1 MNKII
6 IYTVFFSIFVLHTT
20 HAQTVS
26 TELKHEIH
34 ELNNL
39 WLNANNA
46 AGLGFTNFESYGL
59 SYIGY
64 QQSNGNLRRAQQ
76 GDSNGGLIFGSQRY
90 NKIGND
96 WYTWGQFSFQTDREK
111 NKSWS
116 NVFNPY
122 NDSPYIFGDSVK
134 ATYDKQLFDL
144 KAKIAKR
151 ANDTWGYGLSL
162 NYNAGDM
169 SRIRDPRTRTFIV
182 NYSAQPSVVIAL
194 GQSQQVGLNI
204 GLGFEKEKMPSV
216 VTIQTDPKIDYY
228 FFLGNENA
236 YAVLDGYKAFSR
248 QYTTLKY
255 NAGLQHVYKSNNTQ
269 LFNSLSYLNRKQEVL
284 GSERESPG
292 NFKSQ
297 QFEFESRLSQI
308 SGKYMFGYQLVG
320 NYKAGV
326 ANEYLQERVEIRNP
340 ETGVTSREWKT
351 LFVYNNRY
359 TTNSYNIQLQSDIK
373 RLTADKTEY
382 LWKLGID
389 MSAFGFDNKYYMPQ
403 SSFVS
408 DIAKIGVFGAVRL
421 FEKSK
426 HAIVFNA
433 KASQSLS
440 LNNSVVLNNIASTSP
455 SIYDTNFEK
464 ATKRIASEIT
474 LFDANMLSENIF
486 SYEMALQYSFPIQL
500 KASTITGALKAFYND
515 ANAMSLGNRQF
526 AGFSFSIITQ

>member
-6 IYTVFFSIFVLHTT
+6 IYTVLISSFIFST
-20 HAQTVS
+20 ANGQTIS
-26 TELKHEIH
+26 NEIKHEIH

-46 AGLGFTNFESYGL
+46 AGLGFTMFESYGL
-59 SYIGY
+59 SHIGY

-90 NKIGND
+90 NKIGNN

-116 NVFNPY
+116 NVFNSY

-151 ANDTWGYGLSL
+151 VNEQWAFGISL

-169 SRIRDPRTRTFIV
+169 SRIRDPRTRTFMA
-182 NYSAQPSVVIAL
+182 NYSAQPSAVIAL
-194 GQSQQVGLNI
+194 SNAHQIGLNL

-216 VTIQTDPKIDYY
+216 ITIQTDPKIDYY

-236 YAVLDGYKAFSR
+236 FAVLDGYKGFSR
-248 QYTTLKY
+248 QYTSFNY
-255 NAGLQHVYKSNNTQ
+255 NAGLQHVFKNKNTETYNA
-269 LFNSLSYLNRKQEVL
+269 FSYLNRKQEVL

-292 NFKSQ
+292 DFKSQ
-297 QFEFESRLSQI
+297 QFGFESRFKNV
-308 SGKYMFGYQLVG
+308 SGRYMFNYQLLG

-340 ETGVTSREWKT
+340 TTGVTSREWKT
-351 LFVYNNRY
+351 LFVYQNRY
-359 TTNSYNIQLQSDIK
+359 TTDSYDVNFRTDIK
-373 RLTADKTEY
+373 RLSSDKSEY
-382 LWKLGID
+382 LWKTGIEL
-389 MSAFGFDNKYYMPQ
+389 AFNGFANKYHLPY
-403 SSFVS
+403 SSFES
-408 DIAKIGVFGAVRL
+408 NIGSIGAYGAIRL

-426 HAIVFNA
+426 HSIVLNA
-433 KASQSLS
+433 KTSYSTSLH
-440 LNNSVVLNNIASTSP
+440 NNIELNNIAMTAR

-464 ATKRIASEIT
+464 ATKRVASEIT
-474 LFDANMLSENIF
+474 LFDANMLSKNLF
-486 SYEMALQYSFPIQL
+486 SYDVAIQYNFPIQL
-500 KASTITGALKAFYND
+500 KANAITGSLKAFYKD
-515 ANAMSLGNRQF
+515 TNASSWANRQHM
-526 AGFSFSIITQ
+526 GVTFSIITQ